1 MLEHGTTH
9 GGYAR
14 RKHGPTGRRSRNGKH
29 RFFFFFFYNF
39 EFLFVNRR
47 KLSSDVKDMMFFEFK
62 TNISQKIK
70 TYKNFE
76 KVCILSQTV
85 SSGVTRQFF
94 PKPIIG
100 GGGSSRG

>member
-1 MLEHGTTH
+1 MVGMQEEST
-9 GGYAR
+9 AR
-14 RKHGPTGRRSRNGKH
+14 RVDVPATGSIV
-29 RFFFFFFYNF
+29 FFFFYNF
-39 EFLFVNRR
+39 EFFFVNRR

-62 TNISQKIK
+62 INISQKIK